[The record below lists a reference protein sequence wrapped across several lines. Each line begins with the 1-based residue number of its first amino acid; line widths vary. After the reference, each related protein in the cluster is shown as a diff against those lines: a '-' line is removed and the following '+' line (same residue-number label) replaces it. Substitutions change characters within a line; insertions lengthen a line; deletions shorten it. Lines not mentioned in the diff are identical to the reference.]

1 MSDVQSTAF
10 ALFEDLARAD
20 LRRYLDRSAAALA
33 DGDPVQAY
41 GHARAAQAIER
52 LITYDAG
59 TFDAIQA
66 ACFAAARAIGAD
78 RV

>member
-1 MSDVQSTAF
+1 MSDVQATAF
-10 ALFEDLARAD
+10 ALFEDLARAN
-20 LRRYLDRSAAALA
+20 LHRYLDRSAAALA
-33 DGDPVQAY
+33 DGDPILAY

-52 LITYDAG
+52 LITYDAA
-59 TFDAIQA
+59 TFDAVQD